1 MIFMDTFG
9 ASLSSIRA
17 PRPGRSRR
25 HVLGLLGGI
34 SAGLLVL
41 PLRAAWARPD
51 SPSVKATGHEGV
63 TVHFLDSQ
71 SGRLV
76 RRFIG
81 METLAQLPQYTIHTR
96 TPWTDGVKAF
106 TGPQLADVIAL
117 ASNAASYETLRV
129 SALNDYVTTIPASD
143 LTRYG
148 VVLAMLVDGRRI
160 SIRQKGPLFVMYPF
174 DAMPELRNYRYY
186 GRAVWQVQSID
197 LR

>member
-1 MIFMDTFG
+1 M
-9 ASLSSIRA
+9 
-17 PRPGRSRR
+17 
-25 HVLGLLGGI
+25 
-34 SAGLLVL
+34 
-41 PLRAAWARPD
+41 
-51 SPSVKATGHEGV
+51 
-63 TVHFLDSQ
+63 HFLAPQ

-76 RRFIG
+76 RRFMG

-160 SIRQKGPLFVMYPF
+160 SVRQKGPLFVMYPF
-174 DAMPELRNYRYY
+174 DAKPELRDSRYY

-197 LR
+197 VR